1 LARPIEVLALGAP
14 TDAIRSRALTS
25 SYDAIPDFG
34 LLYDSVPLYQARSE
48 DVRFYVEEA
57 TEARGAVLEVGCGTG
72 RVLLP
77 AARAGC
83 EITGIDSSAAMLARC
98 AENLQR
104 ESASVRDRV
113 TLVEADAR
121 DFYLEREF
129 ALVTAPFRIVQHLV
143 TVDDQL
149 RFLAAV
155 RRHLAPGGRLVFD
168 VFNPSFRALVGADG
182 EEREDT
188 PPTALADGRT
198 FRRAVRVARVRWV
211 EQVSEIEIAYYVSP
225 SPHEAERRFLQAF
238 DMRWYLRAELE
249 HLLARGGFR
258 LLDAFG
264 DFSRAPLAD
273 TSPEIVIRAER
284 M

>member
-1 LARPIEVLALGAP
+1 V
-14 TDAIRSRALTS
+14 TS

-34 LLYDSVPLYQARSE
+34 LLYDSVPLYQARTE

-57 TEARGAVLEVGCGTG
+57 TAAGGGVLEVGCGTG

-77 AARAGC
+77 MARAGC
-83 EITGIDSSAAMLARC
+83 EVTGIDGSGAMLARC
-98 AENLQR
+98 AENVAT
-104 ESASVRDRV
+104 EPEAVRARV
-113 TLVEADAR
+113 TLFEADAR

-129 ALVTAPFRIVQHLV
+129 ALVIAPFRVVQHLV
-143 TVDDQL
+143 TVDEQL
-149 RFLAAV
+149 SFLAAV

-168 VFNPSFRALVGADG
+168 VFNPSFRALVGASG
-182 EEREDT
+182 EEHEDT
-188 PPTALADGRT
+188 PPTALPDGRT
-198 FRRAVRVARVRWV
+198 FRRSVRVARVRWI
-211 EQVSEIEIAYYVSP
+211 EQVSEIEIAYDVSP
-225 SPHEAERRFLQAF
+225 SPAVEARRFVQAF

-264 DFSRAPLAD
+264 DFARAPLAD
-273 TSPEIVIRAER
+273 ASPEMVIRAER